1 MNVLIVGC
9 GRVGS
14 ELAYSLDREGHEVTI
29 VDVIPAAFERLE
41 RDFGG
46 RTVQG
51 FCFDRELLDRAG
63 IRHADAFAATTAS
76 DNANIVAAKV
86 ARDYFNVKRVVAR
99 VYNPRRR
106 EVYERLGF
114 QTVASSSWGAW
125 RIEQLL
131 LYPGVID
138 MEQIGYGEVNLLSIH
153 VPPQWYGLRV
163 DNVLGGAAVV
173 CAVKRDG
180 HAFVPGHGEQLRAGD
195 IAYFSVPDALM
206 PEVIGLTQSQ
216 RDASA

>member
-1 MNVLIVGC
+1 MNILVVGC

-14 ELAYSLDREGHEVTI
+14 ELACSLDREGHAVTI
-29 VDVIPAAFERLE
+29 VDMIPAAFGRLG

-46 RTVQG
+46 RTVHG
-51 FCFDRELLDRAG
+51 FCFDRETLDRAG

-86 ARDYFNVKRVVAR
+86 ARDYFNVRRVVAR

-131 LYPGVID
+131 LHPGVID
-138 MEQIGYGEVNLLSIH
+138 MEQIGYGEVKLLSIR
-153 VPPQWYGLRV
+153 VPPQWYALRV
-163 DNVLGGAAVV
+163 DKILDGAAAV
-173 CAVKRDG
+173 CAVKRNG
-180 HAFVPGHGEQLRAGD
+180 HAFVPSHDEQLRAGD
-195 IAYFSVPDALM
+195 IAYLSVPDALM
-206 PEVIGLTQSQ
+206 PQVISLIQPQ
-216 RDASA
+216 RDDTQ